1 MGLIKEIS
9 SPTTTDESAE
19 LNYFFDILD
28 HFIEKISSD
37 ISLQKSLTLIA
48 RSPEANIAKACIQYR
63 EKLAFANIELKV
75 IFAQITP
82 TEFLCEWLD
91 PETSPCGQNPEKNIK
106 WGNRQNLVDAHE
118 QLTLNN
124 QCSWS
129 GESMRREVSSRF
141 GFYIFDENCKQAA
154 IRGERAFN
162 ALWQICDQIP
172 QVHIKRAKQTNDA
185 SFLGA
190 HSKSGSFSQN
200 EVNYLASEF
209 TRH

>member
-1 MGLIKEIS
+1 MGLIKDIS
-9 SPTTTDESAE
+9 SPTTSDDTAE

-28 HFIEKISSD
+28 HFIEKFSA
-37 ISLQKSLTLIA
+37 QTNPNETLTLVA

-63 EKLAFANIELKV
+63 EKLAMANIELKV

-82 TEFLCEWLD
+82 TEHLSEWLD
-91 PETSPCGQNPEKNIK
+91 PEISPCGETPETNIR
-106 WGNRQNLVDAHE
+106 WGNKQNLMDAHE
-118 QLTLNN
+118 QLTLTN

-129 GESMRREVSSRF
+129 GESMRRDVSARF
-141 GFYIFDENCKQAA
+141 GFYIFEEDCKQAA

-162 ALWQICDQIP
+162 ALWHICDKIP
-172 QVHIKRAKQTNDA
+172 QVHIKRAKQTNEQ

-190 HSKSGSFSQN
+190 HSKTSGFTQS
-200 EVNYLASEF
+200 ENYFLASEF

>member
-1 MGLIKEIS
+1 MGLIKDIS
-9 SPTTTDESAE
+9 SPTATDDTAE

-37 ISLQKSLTLIA
+37 VSLDKNLTLIA

-63 EKLAFANIELKV
+63 EKLSLANIELKV

-82 TEFLCEWLD
+82 TEQLCEWLE
-91 PETSPCGQNPEKNIK
+91 PENSPCGLNPEKNIR

-118 QLTLNN
+118 QLTLTN

-141 GFYIFDENCKQAA
+141 GFYIFDQECKQAA

-162 ALWQICDQIP
+162 ALWQICDKIP
-172 QVHIKRAKQTNDA
+172 QVHIKRAKQTSEQ

-190 HSKSGSFSQN
+190 HSKSGSFTPS
-200 EVNYLASEF
+200 EVNFLASEF

>member
-1 MGLIKEIS
+1 MGLIKDIS
-9 SPTTTDESAE
+9 SPTTTDDSAE

-37 ISLQKSLTLIA
+37 ASLEKSLTLIA
-48 RSPEANIAKACIQYR
+48 RSPEANIAKACIQCR
-63 EKLAFANIELKV
+63 EKLALANIELKV

-82 TEFLCEWLD
+82 SEYLSEWLD
-91 PETSPCGQNPEKNIK
+91 PETSPCGSTPENNLR
-106 WGNRQNLVDAHE
+106 WGNRHNLVDAHE
-118 QLTLNN
+118 QLTLNS

-141 GFYIFDENCKQAA
+141 GFYIFDEECKQAA

-162 ALWQICDQIP
+162 ALWQICDKIP
-172 QVHIKRAKQTNDA
+172 QVHIKRAKQA
-185 SFLGA
+185 SEQSFLGV
-190 HSKSGSFSQN
+190 HSKSTSYPQN

>member
-9 SPTTTDESAE
+9 SPTATDDTAE

-28 HFIEKISSD
+28 HFIQKISSD
-37 ISLQKSLTLIA
+37 ASLDKSLTLIA

-63 EKLAFANIELKV
+63 EKFSLANIEIKI

-82 TEFLCEWLD
+82 TEHLCEWLD
-91 PETSPCGQNPEKNIK
+91 PETSPCGLNPEKNIR

-118 QLTLNN
+118 QLTLTN

-141 GFYIFDENCKQAA
+141 GFYIFEKECKQAA

-162 ALWQICDQIP
+162 ALWQICDKIP
-172 QVHIKRAKQTNDA
+172 QVHIKRAKQTNEQ

-200 EVNYLASEF
+200 DVHFLASEF